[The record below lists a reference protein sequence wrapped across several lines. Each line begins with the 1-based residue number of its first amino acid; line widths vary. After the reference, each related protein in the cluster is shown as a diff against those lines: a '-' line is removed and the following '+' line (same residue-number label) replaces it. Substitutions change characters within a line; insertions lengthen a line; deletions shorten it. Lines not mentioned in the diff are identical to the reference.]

1 MSMEQKDSVEQ
12 MEVMQG
18 RPPVIQPGYTFATVT
33 DKISSIVLTRPT
45 SFAWLVGVGF
55 AAADPQHLAREIR
68 RHHPRAGPPA
78 QNLQRSVECARAQI
92 QHAPGSV
99 TDALRDIEYDLYYTK
114 HFSLPLDAYIL
125 LYTIRA
131 ILPFQDR

>member
-1 MSMEQKDSVEQ
+1 M
-12 MEVMQG
+12 
-18 RPPVIQPGYTFATVT
+18 A
-33 DKISSIVLTRPT
+33 
-45 SFAWLVGVGF
+45 LVGPEPQRIEF
-55 AAADPQHLAREIR
+55 AEELSRLIPFYR
-68 RHHPRAGPPA
+68 
-78 QNLQRSVECARAQI
+78 QRQVVKPGITGWTQI
-92 QHAPGSV
+92 QDAPGSV